1 MMRPQTARFTDI
13 PADAVYAFLYDD
25 ERLYDVED
33 TPQRAFWIYWGDP
46 ALDAIYGTVCFGD
59 FELQEKHTLL
69 ITALSDTRM
78 EVLLDLVRPLNLSTP
93 QMKLEPFTRVE
104 KQPQKTS
111 GRKRRRKSSTK
122 WSDLI

>member
-1 MMRPQTARFTDI
+1 MRSQSARFTNI
-13 PADAVYAFLYDD
+13 LADAVYTFLQND
-25 ERLYDVED
+25 ERLYCVED
-33 TPQRAFWIYWGDP
+33 TPDHAFWVYWGEP
-46 ALDAIYGTVCFGD
+46 ALDVPYGTLCFGD
-59 FELQEKHTLL
+59 FELQENHTLL

-111 GRKRRRKSSTK
+111 GRKRRRKSSIK
-122 WSDLI
+122 WSDPI